1 MGSIDSIVRYFPGLS
16 KEQQD
21 RLGALPAIY
30 RSYNQRVNLVS
41 RQDIDHFVVH
51 HLLHSLAPVE
61 FFPLATG
68 SRVVD
73 VGTGGGLPG
82 IPLAIAFPK
91 VHFVLMDSA
100 LKKAKAV
107 RSIVEEL
114 GVSNVRVVHDR
125 IEKNREV
132 FDYALGRAVMPLP
145 RFIAVTRKRIAAPS
159 GNEMDQGVLYW
170 TGGAVDEELE
180 GVGRSARIFSLKEWS
195 PLSFFRSKKVVF
207 VPIG

>member
-1 MGSIDSIVRYFPGLS
+1 ML
-16 KEQQD
+16 
-21 RLGALPAIY
+21 ALPAIY
-30 RSYNQRVNLVS
+30 RAWNQRINLVS
-41 RQDIDHFVVH
+41 RQDIDHFVVR

-61 FFPLATG
+61 FFPLPSG

-100 LKKAKAV
+100 LKKVRAV
-107 RSIVEEL
+107 RSIVQEL
-114 GVSNVRVVHDR
+114 GVPNVRVVHDR
-125 IEKNREV
+125 IEKNRDL

-159 GNEMDQGVLYW
+159 GEGMEHGVLYW
-170 TGGAVDEELE
+170 TGGPVDDQLEET
-180 GVGRSARIFSLKEWS
+180 GRSARIFSLREWS
-195 PLSFFRSKKVVF
+195 PAPFFRSKKVVF